1 MNLLKKINF
10 DVETGKAQIQSLK
23 FNVYDGFGIIL
34 RILIVIVLMYIIVK
48 LVNKFIDKTLK
59 KQEDFRFSLDKKRSK
74 TIGAILKSV
83 VKYCVYFFGITI
95 ILTLMFGSK
104 LFSTVS
110 LTFASIGGVA
120 LGFGSQNLVKDV
132 VNGFFILFED
142 QYSVGDYITID
153 KSSGIVESIELRVT
167 KIRSFKGD
175 LHIIPNGKISEVTNH
190 SRGPISINVNV
201 SIAYEENIDNATK
214 VINDACEKFSK
225 DNEDVVE
232 SPKVVGIT
240 ELASSGVN
248 IRVSGKVK
256 PMKQWSNENQLRK
269 YVKEAL
275 DNAKI
280 EIPYNKLQFVG
291 GDKNE

>member
-1 MNLLKKINF
+1 MNFLSKFIF
-10 DVETGKAQIQSLK
+10 DVETGTVQLQKMK
-23 FNVYDGFGIIL
+23 FNVYNVFELVIRVL
-34 RILIVIVLMYIIVK
+34 VVIVMMYIIVK

-83 VKYCVYFFGITI
+83 VKYGVYFFGITV
-95 ILTLMFGSK
+95 ILTLIFGSK
-104 LFSTVS
+104 LFSAVS

-142 QYSVGDYITID
+142 QYSVGDYITIG

-175 LHIIPNGKISEVTNH
+175 LHIIPNGNISEVTNH

-201 SIAYEENIDNATK
+201 SIAYEENIDDATK
-214 VINDACEKFSK
+214 VINIACDEFSK
-225 DNEDVVE
+225 DNEDIVE
-232 SPKVVGIT
+232 KPKVVGIT
-240 ELASSGVN
+240 ELGSSGVN

-256 PMKQWSNENQLRK
+256 PMKQWANENQLRK

-275 DNAKI
+275 DKAEI
-280 EIPYNKLQFVG
+280 EIPYNKLQFIG
-291 GDKNE
+291 GEKSE

>member
-214 VINDACEKFSK
+214 VINGACEKFSK